1 MAQIN
6 ATERAR
12 VLHRMRAWLRAMY
25 EFWSVGTMKRT
36 APPIPTW
43 AKPKMPRGARRK
55 EGGEETLRKGA
66 TPRISLSTVG
76 GNLGWALYK
85 AVRTTPA
92 ERATTQK
99 NSKDTRRY
107 IRRRA

>member
-1 MAQIN
+1 VGRAQLWKLASFGEERLEAYLLDADQYEDN
-6 ATERAR
+6 DRSVELPATERAR
-12 VLHRMRAWLRAMY
+12 VLHRMRAWLRAMH

-66 TPRISLSTVG
+66 TPRISLFP
-76 GNLGWALYK
+76 
-85 AVRTTPA
+85 R
-92 ERATTQK
+92 
-99 NSKDTRRY
+99 
-107 IRRRA
+107 